1 MEIDILKFID
11 FKRVNSLL
19 EGFNRTTGFV
29 TAILDL
35 DGNILSKSGWRRI
48 CTDFHRVHPECSKRC
63 TISDTILAGKL
74 ESGERCNFYKC
85 LNGLVDVAVP
95 IIINDQHVANLFSGQ
110 FFYEEPDRDF
120 FRKQAALFGF
130 DETEYLKAL
139 DEVPVVSEEKVIVA
153 IDFLLDMTQLISDI
167 TFKNLEQFEL
177 NDALS
182 KSEERYRKVL
192 YNMMEGCQIIGF
204 DWRYIYLNPAVEFH
218 SHRPNSE
225 LLGNCFMDMWP
236 GIENTQT
243 YKIIAQVFETGIAKH
258 LENEFVFDDG
268 SLGWFDLSIQPV
280 PEGVFILSID
290 ITERKRAEEETR
302 KLNETLEQRV
312 IERTSQLEAANR
324 ELESFSYS
332 VSHDLRAPL
341 RHINGYVDL
350 LNSRFKDQLPEK
362 AQHYLDTITDASKQM
377 GQLIDDLLHFSRTG
391 KQEMRREFF
400 EMNALVDEVIEKV
413 KPDIENRKVDW
424 QIMKLPEVNGDYPL
438 LKQVWINL
446 ISNALKFSRDRDIT
460 KISIGYKE
468 EKGNYIFYIKDN
480 GVGFDMKYVSKLFGV
495 FERLHSQNEYEGT
508 GIGLANVQ
516 RIIHKHNGMV
526 WAEGVLN
533 EGATFYFYLPKIN
546 RT

>member
-153 IDFLLDMTQLISDI
+153 IDFLLDMTQLISEI

-192 YNMMEGCQIIGF
+192 DNMMEGCQIIGF
-204 DWRYIYLNPAVEFH
+204 DWRYIYLNPAVELH

-225 LLGNCFMDMWP
+225 LLGNRFMDMWP

-243 YKIIAQVFETGIAKH
+243 YKIIAQVFETGIAEH
-258 LENEFVFDDG
+258 IENEFVFDDG